1 MNSQSVVEIDDLHV
15 HFALHRSDVSVVQG
29 VDLRLPA
36 GKTVC
41 LVGESGCGKSVT
53 AKAILRVIEH
63 PGRIAKGQVRLHR
76 ADGSV
81 VDIAALAAKSRVL
94 RNIRG
99 GDIAMI
105 HQEPMSF
112 LSPLYTI
119 GNQIMEALRLH
130 RKLGKAEARLAAI
143 DMLTQVGMPDP
154 EQRFDRYTFQLSGG
168 QRQRAMIAM
177 ALICEPRL
185 LIADEPTTALD
196 VTTQATILTLL
207 KRLQAERNMAV
218 LFITHDLGVVREV
231 ADEVAVM
238 YSGKIVEQGPVDQ
251 VLGAPKHPY
260 TRGLLASMPRL
271 DADFKAPLE
280 AIAGSVPPPAHRPAG
295 CAFHPRC
302 TLAVA
307 GLCNVQTPPLVRA
320 EAEHLVLCHAHGP
333 QAHLFQAAAIA
344 MPRLRPQVVSRTDTP
359 RTEPLLRVQNLSRHF
374 PIKKGFL
381 ERTVGHVR
389 AVDSVSFDIVGG
401 ETLGL
406 VGESGCGKSTLG
418 QTLVGLHSADGGSV
432 SFNGGHGEQI
442 DVLAARGAAAKRLRT
457 DIRMIFQDPSGS
469 LNPRMRVRDI
479 IGEVLD
485 VEGTLSRSQIDDRVE
500 MLLTQVGL
508 SPDYAARY
516 PHAFSGGQRQ
526 RIAIA
531 RALACEPKL
540 VIADEAV
547 SALDV
552 SVQSQITNLLQHLQ
566 RSMGLTYLFVSH
578 DLGVVANISDRV
590 AVMYAGRIVEIGD
603 TEAIFR
609 RPSHPYTEA
618 LLAAIPGRGTRP
630 ERASGIDGQVP
641 LIGAGDTGCAFASR
655 CPYAQPGCRSQRPEL
670 RPARSGQAVACLR
683 ADELSLQ
690 TPVQAA

>member
-1 MNSQSVVEIDDLHV
+1 
-15 HFALHRSDVSVVQG
+15 
-29 VDLRLPA
+29 
-36 GKTVC
+36 
-41 LVGESGCGKSVT
+41 
-53 AKAILRVIEH
+53 
-63 PGRIAKGQVRLHR
+63 
-76 ADGSV
+76 
-81 VDIAALAAKSRVL
+81 
-94 RNIRG
+94 
-99 GDIAMI
+99 
-105 HQEPMSF
+105 
-112 LSPLYTI
+112 
-119 GNQIMEALRLH
+119 
-130 RKLGKAEARLAAI
+130 
-143 DMLTQVGMPDP
+143 
-154 EQRFDRYTFQLSGG
+154 
-168 QRQRAMIAM
+168 
-177 ALICEPRL
+177 
-185 LIADEPTTALD
+185 
-196 VTTQATILTLL
+196 
-207 KRLQAERNMAV
+207 MAV

-238 YSGKIVEQGPVDQ
+238 YSGKIVERGPVDQ

-260 TRGLLASMPRL
+260 TRGLMASMPRL
-271 DADFKAPLE
+271 DADFKVPLE
-280 AIAGSVPPPAHRPAG
+280 AIAGSVPPPAHRPSG

-302 TLAVA
+302 GLAVA
-307 GLCNVQTPPLVRA
+307 GLCNVETPPLVTV

-333 QAHLFQAAAIA
+333 QAQLFEAAAIA
-344 MPRLRPQVVSRTDTP
+344 APRARPQVVSRTDMP
-359 RTEPLLRVQNLSRHF
+359 RVEPLLRVQNLAKHF

-381 ERTVGHVR
+381 ERTVGQVR
-389 AVDSVSFDIVGG
+389 AVDDVGFDIFKG

-418 QTLVGLHSADGGSV
+418 QTLVGLHKADGGSV
-432 SFNGGHGEQI
+432 AFNAGHGEVI
-442 DVLAARGAAAKRLRT
+442 DVLAARGSEAKRLRT

-485 VEGTLSRSQIDDRVE
+485 VGGVLSRSEIDDRVE
-500 MLLTQVGL
+500 TLLTQVGL

-552 SVQSQITNLLQHLQ
+552 SVQSQIINLLQHLQ

-590 AVMYAGRIVEIGD
+590 AVMYAGRIVEIGE

-609 RPSHPYTEA
+609 QPSHPYTEA
-618 LLAAIPGRGTRP
+618 LLAAIPGRGTKP

-641 LIGAGDTGCAFASR
+641 LIGTSDTGCAFASR
-655 CPYAQPGCRSQRPEL
+655 CPYAQPACRSQRPEL

-683 ADELSLQ
+683 AHELRLQ